1 MNKKK
6 VISLL
11 LAVCTAGILST
22 GTTLALETIPALA
35 KPKIIATVTKPEQ
48 NQELFEVL
56 LSNGIRILTNKDD
69 ILNQIYNQDNICV
82 NGIFYSKSERA
93 LMYVVAEY
101 NQSEKEHIILTTYQY
116 INNLNEILNE
126 KVGYERHSAKYVEAK
141 PMTELYNLLDIEQ
154 PEITKLTK

>member
-11 LAVCTAGILST
+11 LAVCTAGVLST
-22 GTTLALETIPALA
+22 GTTLALEAIPTLA
-35 KPKIIATVTKPEQ
+35 KPKIIATVTKPEP
-48 NQELFEVL
+48 NPELFEIL

-69 ILNQIYNQDNICV
+69 ILNHISNQENICV
-82 NGIFYSKSERA
+82 NGTFYSKREQG

-101 NQSEKEHIILTTYQY
+101 NQSKKEHIILTTEQY

-126 KVGYERHSAKYVEAK
+126 KAGYERHSAKYVEAK
-141 PMTELYNLLDIEQ
+141 PMAELYNLLDVEQ
-154 PEITKLTK
+154 PEINKLTK